1 MALASTVA
9 EGGGMHEGETA
20 SFYRDEWAKTLSML
34 TAYTCPVARSIEEAC
49 VLIMLV
55 GDTVGMAEMEIESS
69 VMYFERW
76 PAKPEIR

>member
-1 MALASTVA
+1 
-9 EGGGMHEGETA
+9 MHEGETA

-55 GDTVGMAEMEIESS
+55 GDTVGMVEMGSKARL
-69 VMYFERW
+69 MYFKRW